1 MRAAAPPFRFRLI
14 AALFLVL
21 LWAAC
26 LDQASGPAGP
36 ATFDVLDGRTAP
48 AVTQREI
55 ERALPSALRLQ
66 SGFTNELLALP
77 GVVGTA
83 VALGDDGLPTV
94 AALVEHG
101 GVSVPPGV
109 RVIVTGRFSAF
120 DWQAQPQGRPKCGK
134 KKCKDPPDEPDPTE
148 RHPRPVPIGVSTG
161 HPAITAGTIGAR
173 VTDGTDF
180 WALSNNHVYAA
191 TNFNADDCTPN
202 PPLYKCMPG
211 DRVIQ
216 PGTFDDGALPRDKI
230 GKVTD
235 FEPLNISGACGTIDT
250 NNPDL
255 INIMD
260 AAIAASTTALLGNAT
275 PRAGYGT
282 PKSATIAADAV
293 QLNMKVQKFGRTTGQ
308 TKGQVFAINAN
319 VNVSY
324 GDDDNGA
331 DRVACFT
338 GQIVISPGT
347 FSAPGDSGALV
358 VVDGK
363 GRLRDDDKRPVGLL
377 FAGSPSFTI
386 ISPIDPILARFG
398 VTIDESAN

>member
-148 RHPRPVPIGVSTG
+148 RHPRPVPVGVSTG

-260 AAIAASTTALLGNAT
+260 AAIAALDHR
-275 PRAGYGT
+275 P
-282 PKSATIAADAV
+282 
-293 QLNMKVQKFGRTTGQ
+293 TGQ
-308 TKGQVFAINAN
+308 RHTEGRVRHAQV
-319 VNVSY
+319 S
-324 GDDDNGA
+324 DDSRRRGA
-331 DRVACFT
+331 AQHEGAEVWPYHRSDE
-338 GQIVISPGT
+338 GPG
-347 FSAPGDSGALV
+347 V
-358 VVDGK
+358 
-363 GRLRDDDKRPVGLL
+363 RDQRERERELW
-377 FAGSPSFTI
+377 
-386 ISPIDPILARFG
+386 RRRQRRR
-398 VTIDESAN
+398 